1 MLARELAQ
9 VDGLGVGVQDVAQ
22 HAAGQHAIVDLQRVG
37 VRAVQLQALAQPVG
51 EEGEAARHQQ
61 HLDAG
66 GLRGADQPFGARIQP
81 QLFRVDLFQRLGRHA
96 LEQRD
101 AAAQAFGE
109 VLDLAA
115 HGGFGDFRHLVLT
128 PATPAISSMH
138 SMLISVESMSMAS
151 TLQLDSFRPA
161 GRKVVSMPLLSP
173 GADLGAGG
181 VIVLHVEQA
190 GGGGADAGHALGL
203 GQRGQ
208 LLRLVDG
215 QGRDWT
221 TR

>member
-1 MLARELAQ
+1 M
-9 VDGLGVGVQDVAQ
+9 
-22 HAAGQHAIVDLQRVG
+22 AASVISDTLS
-37 VRAVQLQALAQPVG
+37 
-51 EEGEAARHQQ
+51 
-61 HLDAG
+61 
-66 GLRGADQPFGARIQP
+66 
-81 QLFRVDLFQRLGRHA
+81 
-96 LEQRD
+96 
-101 AAAQAFGE
+101 
-109 VLDLAA
+109 
-115 HGGFGDFRHLVLT
+115 LT

-161 GRKVVSMPLLSP
+161 GRKAASMPLLSP